1 MALPLL
7 VMFTFVY
14 VKIKFQEWSLSVVIS
29 HYESKQNQP
38 VTFKVKVN
46 VDTLVRPVMTIRVM
60 MIMVI
65 ICKTTLF
72 QRFMSKWTVAAVV
85 EIKIEFHM

>member
-1 MALPLL
+1 M
-7 VMFTFVY
+7 Y
-14 VKIKFQEWSLSVVIS
+14 IKIKFQECPLSVVIS
-29 HYESKQNQP
+29 HYESKQNQC

-46 VDTLVRPVMTIRVM
+46 VDTLVRPFVTIRVI

-65 ICKTTLF
+65 IHKTTLF
-72 QRFMSKWTVAAVV
+72 QRFMSIWNVAAVV